1 MSNFVD
7 RLREW
12 LATQAGREELGRLGE
27 QEVSRL
33 ARDTGVGVEEL
44 YQLNRLGPRD
54 ADLLPHRLKL
64 QGLDPRDLSD
74 RRPTLM
80 RDMQRVCGFCER
92 HGTCARDLA
101 RPYQQSE
108 RWKTYCP
115 NAATIEA
122 LTMETT
128 EPV

>member
-7 RLREW
+7 RIREW
-12 LATQAGREELGRLGE
+12 FATQAGREELRRLGD
-27 QEVSRL
+27 QEIGRI
-33 ARDTGVGVEEL
+33 ARDTGFSVDEL

-54 ADLLPHRLKL
+54 AGLLPHRLKL
-64 QGLDPRDLSD
+64 QGLDPREIGN
-74 RRPTLM
+74 RRPSLM
-80 RDMQRVCGFCER
+80 RDMERVCSFCQR
-92 HGTCARDLA
+92 HGTCARELA
-101 RPYQQSE
+101 RPFPQSD

-122 LTMETT
+122 LTMKAT

>member
-1 MSNFVD
+1 
-7 RLREW
+7 REW